1 MANVW
6 SGAAVAAALREEYK
20 NKAAILKEETGITP
34 GLAIL
39 RIGDVAEAKAYEAGI
54 YALGEATGVKVS
66 TVVLSEGVEEDG
78 VIAAIQ
84 ALNADDTVHGVITMR
99 PFPAN
104 IRESAVA
111 AALDPAKDVDG
122 MTPGSLTGIFTG
134 THVGFAPCTSEA
146 CVKILEHYGV
156 AMAGKR
162 AAVLGRSM
170 TVGKPAAMLLLEKN
184 ATVTLCHSRS
194 EELDKVCREAEILVV
209 GIGKANA
216 IGREHIREGA
226 YIVDAGIS
234 VMDGAFV
241 GDVEEAAAAE
251 KAAAYAPVSDGV
263 GAVTV
268 SLLMGHTVEAAR
280 RSGK

>member
-20 NKAAILKEETGITP
+20 NEAAALLKETGIVP

-66 TVVLSEGVEEDG
+66 TVVLSEGVEEAG
-78 VIAAIQ
+78 VIEAIEK
-84 ALNADDTVHGVITMR
+84 LNKDESIHGVITMR

-104 IRESAVA
+104 VRESAVA

-134 THVGFAPCTSEA
+134 THVGFAPCTSDA

-156 AMAGKR
+156 ALAGKR

-184 ATVTLCHSRS
+184 ATVTLCHSKS
-194 EELDKVCREAEILVV
+194 EDLAAVCREAEILVV

-216 IGREHIREGA
+216 IGRDHIREGA
-226 YIVDAGIS
+226 YVVDAGIS
-234 VMDGAFV
+234 VIDGAFV

-251 KAAAYAPVSDGV
+251 KAAAYAPVMDGV

>member
-1 MANVW
+1 MASVW
-6 SGAAVAAALREEYK
+6 SGAAVAAALREQYK
-20 NKAAILKEETGITP
+20 KEASALLAETGVIP

-54 YALGEATGVKVS
+54 YALGAETGIKVS
-66 TVVLSEGVEEDG
+66 TVVLPEGVDEAG
-78 VIAAIQ
+78 VIAAIEE
-84 ALNADDTVHGVITMR
+84 LNRDESIHGVITMR

-104 IRESAVA
+104 VRESAVA
-111 AALDPAKDVDG
+111 AALDPQKDVDG
-122 MTPGSLTGIFTG
+122 MTAGSLTGVFTG

-194 EELDKVCREAEILVV
+194 EDLAAICREAEILVV

-216 IGREHIREGA
+216 IGRDHIREGA
-226 YIVDAGIS
+226 FIVDAGIS
-234 VMDGAFV
+234 VIDGAFV

-251 KAAAYAPVSDGV
+251 KAAAYVPVSDGV

-268 SLLMGHTVEAAR
+268 SLLMGHTLEAAR
-280 RSGK
+280 RAW

>member
-1 MANVW
+1 MAQLLKGL
-6 SGAAVAAALREEYK
+6 SAANALTETLAMRAAAL
-20 NKAAILKEETGITP
+20 NKKSITP
-34 GLAIL
+34 TLAIL
-39 RIGDVAEAKAYEAGI
+39 RVGERSDDISYESGAIKRCAKVGIAVRQFLLSAGCTQAELLSVVRQINEDPSIHGCLMFRPLPDKTMEEA
-54 YALGEATGVKVS
+54 ACSL
-66 TVVLSEGVEEDG
+66 LSPE
-78 VIAAIQ
+78 
-84 ALNADDTVHGVITMR
+84 
-99 PFPAN
+99 
-104 IRESAVA
+104 
-111 AALDPAKDVDG
+111 KDVDG

-184 ATVTLCHSRS
+184 ATVTLCHSKS

>member
-1 MANVW
+1 MATIW
-6 SGAAVAAALREEYK
+6 SGAAVAAALREDYK
-20 NKAAILKEETGITP
+20 KDAAALKAKTGLVP

-39 RIGDVAEAKAYEAGI
+39 RIGDVAEARAYEAGI
-54 YALGEATGVKVS
+54 YALGAETGIRVS
-66 TVVLSEGVEEDG
+66 TVVLPEGVEESG
-78 VIAAIQ
+78 VIAEIEK
-84 ALNADDTVHGVITMR
+84 LNRDDSVHGVITMR
-99 PFPAN
+99 PFPEN
-104 IRESAVA
+104 VRESAVA
-111 AALDPAKDVDG
+111 AALSPKKDVDG

-134 THVGFAPCTSEA
+134 THEGFAPCTSEA

-184 ATVTLCHSRS
+184 ATVTLCHSKS
-194 EELDKVCREAEILVV
+194 EDLESICREADILVV

-216 IGREHIREGA
+216 IGEAHIREGA

-234 VMDGAFV
+234 VIDGAFT
-241 GDVEEAAAAE
+241 GDVSENAAAA
-251 KAAAYAPVSDGV
+251 KAAAYAPVADGV

-268 SLLMGHTVEAAR
+268 TLLMGHTLEAAR
-280 RSGK
+280 RSLQ

>member
-1 MANVW
+1 MAAVW

-20 NKAAILKEETGITP
+20 KEAAELKEKTGLVP

-39 RIGDVAEAKAYEAGI
+39 RIGDVAEARAYEAGI
-54 YALGEATGVKVS
+54 YALGAETGVQVS
-66 TVVLSEGVEEDG
+66 TVVLSEGVDEAG
-78 VIAAIQ
+78 IIAAIE
-84 ALNADDTVHGVITMR
+84 ALNRDESVHGVITMR

-104 IRESAVA
+104 VRESAVA

-134 THVGFAPCTSEA
+134 THQGFAPCTSEA

-156 AMAGKR
+156 PMRGKR

-184 ATVTLCHSRS
+184 ATVTLCHSKS
-194 EELDKVCREAEILVV
+194 EDLESICRGSDILVV
-209 GIGKANA
+209 GIGRANA
-216 IGREHIREGA
+216 IGAGHIRPGA

-234 VMDGAFV
+234 VIDGAFV
-241 GDVEEAAAAE
+241 GDVDQAAAGE

-268 SLLMGHTVEAAR
+268 TLLMGHTVEAAR
-280 RSGK
+280 RSLQ